1 MKKMKLS
8 LKMVMRL
15 LICKIQMKMME
26 VITMRAM
33 VISKMKEMDLKM
45 VRMKRRVKLSIILL
59 LAIKW
64 TVMIV
69 TI

>member
-1 MKKMKLS
+1 MKKMKMS
-8 LKMVMRL
+8 LKTVMRL

>member
-1 MKKMKLS
+1 MS
-8 LKMVMRL
+8 LKTVMRL

>member
-1 MKKMKLS
+1 
-8 LKMVMRL
+8 
-15 LICKIQMKMME
+15 MKMME

>member
-1 MKKMKLS
+1 MKKMKMS